1 MTVFFAG
8 AAFLKTALICNFV
21 ANTIFIYYIMCSVM
35 MLCAIMAKCLFLS
48 FEAEKF
54 PFKNLRENL
63 SKSISLLP
71 LLLCS
76 LCFERVVL
84 FQLLFLLRLN
94 ARSVENQTRI
104 PHHSK
109 QSKSIQNQLC
119 VRVDIHTF
127 LQIVL

>member
-1 MTVFFAG
+1 
-8 AAFLKTALICNFV
+8 
-21 ANTIFIYYIMCSVM
+21 M
-35 MLCAIMAKCLFLS
+35 MLCAIMAKVFLFLS

-84 FQLLFLLRLN
+84 FQLFF
-94 ARSVENQTRI
+94 S
-104 PHHSK
+104 S
-109 QSKSIQNQLC
+109 S
-119 VRVDIHTF
+119 D
-127 LQIVL
+127 